1 MLVDDGILLDTG
13 AEVPLYCID
22 PNTVAGRTGG
32 GRINKPVPYLGP
44 VLVCRQSRASRN
56 CRSAAF
62 AHVDGPSV
70 QSIQPIQSIQPSS
83 WGLAA
88 LDGEKEGK

>member
-1 MLVDDGILLDTG
+1 MLGDDGILLDTE

-22 PNTVAGRTGG
+22 PNTVAGRTAG
-32 GRINKPVPYLGP
+32 GRINKAVPYLGP
-44 VLVCRQSRASRN
+44 VLVCRQSRARRN

-70 QSIQPIQSIQPSS
+70 QSIQPIQSIQAIIM
-83 WGLAA
+83 GLSRA
-88 LDGEKEGK
+88 